1 MTGGGHITRG
11 EYPSPLTS
19 LPRSREMRAAEDTP
33 AEEAET

>member
-1 MTGGGHITRG
+1 MTGADTSQGVNT
-11 EYPSPLTS
+11 PPPLTS